1 MNFQYSITHTNESNE
16 IESFKNFNNKKNLI
30 QFLDANKDQL
40 SSLKGV
46 RINFKSISLSLRDT
60 VWKI

>member
-1 MNFQYSITHTNESNE
+1 MNFQYSITYTNQSNE

-30 QFLDANKDQL
+30 QFLNANKNQL

-46 RINFKSISLSLRDT
+46 RINFKSISLALRDT
-60 VWKI
+60 VWKS

>member
-1 MNFQYSITHTNESNE
+1 MKFQYSITFIKESNE

-60 VWKI
+60 VWKS

>member
-1 MNFQYSITHTNESNE
+1 MNFQYSITYTNESNE
-16 IESFKNFNNKKNLI
+16 IASFKNFNNKKNLI
-30 QFLDANKDQL
+30 QFLDANKNQL

-60 VWKI
+60 VWKS